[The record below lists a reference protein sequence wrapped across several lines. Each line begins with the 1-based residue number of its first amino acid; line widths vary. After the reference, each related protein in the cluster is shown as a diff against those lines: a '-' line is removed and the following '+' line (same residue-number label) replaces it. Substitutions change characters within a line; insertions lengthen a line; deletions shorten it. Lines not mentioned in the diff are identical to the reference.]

1 MGFIFY
7 GFLILFTFR
16 VLMDCNRLFVQDDN
30 TVKEIYRW
38 LKVGNAMTNRIIS
51 IFIYYFVII
60 VRDLKLRISADNP
73 NDLSRGLRRQRLF
86 HNIMF
91 VFFIVSQ
98 VIIISLQ
105 IYEYIVDQ
113 NIELNPPVFRFVQ
126 YTKVTFEGITQGI

>member
-7 GFLILFTFR
+7 GFLILFTIR

-105 IYEYIVDQ
+105 IYEYIVDR